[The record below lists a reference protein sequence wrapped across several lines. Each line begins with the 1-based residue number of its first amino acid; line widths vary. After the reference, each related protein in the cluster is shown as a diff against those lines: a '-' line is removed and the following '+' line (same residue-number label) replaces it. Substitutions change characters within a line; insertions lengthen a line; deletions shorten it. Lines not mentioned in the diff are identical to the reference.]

1 MKDFIIPPM
10 DLQDDRDMGTPA
22 RVGAPV
28 TLTIDGFSVTVPEG
42 TSVMRASAELGI
54 DVPKL
59 CASDNMEAF
68 GSCRLCV
75 VEIEGRRGTPASCTT
90 PVTEGMVVHTQSS
103 KIRKIRKGV
112 MELYISDHP
121 LDCLT
126 CSANGDCELQDQAGA
141 VGLREVRYTSGEN
154 HYDPANNGTLAQG
167 DARARGTR
175 GADAADLG
183 NPLFIPKD
191 NSNPYFT
198 YDPSKC
204 IVCSRCVRACEE
216 VQGTFALTIEG
227 RGFDSR
233 VSAGA
238 ADDNFLT
245 SDCVSCGACVQACPT
260 ATLQEKSVAAM
271 GTPERSVITTCA
283 YCGVGCSFKAEMQGD
298 ELVRMTPWKHGKAN
312 RGHSCVKGRFAYG
325 YANHTDR
332 ILNPMIR
339 DTIDEPWREVSWEEA
354 LGFAAKRMRGLQE
367 KYGKK
372 SIGVITSS
380 RCTNEE
386 TYLVQKLTRAVFHNN
401 NTDTCARVCHS
412 PTGYGLGQTYG
423 TSAGTQDFDSVEHTD
438 VAMII
443 GANPTDGHPVFASR
457 LKKRLRAGAKL
468 IVVDPRRIDMVK
480 SAHISAQHHLP
491 LRPGTN
497 VAVVSALAHVI
508 VTEKLYDEAFIRER
522 CDWNEF
528 QEYAEFIS
536 QDRHSPEQTESLT
549 GVPSAELRAAARTY
563 ATGGNGAIYYGLGVT
578 EHSQGSTTVMGIA
591 NLAMLTGNI
600 GRRGVG
606 VNPLRGQNNVQG
618 SCDMG
623 SFPHEL
629 PGYRHVKHPD
639 VRAMFEEV
647 WGVPIDPEPGLRIP
661 NMLDAAVEGTFKG
674 LYCQG
679 EDILQSDPDT
689 HHVAAGLA
697 AMECVIVHDLFLNET
712 ANYAH
717 VFLPGS
723 SFLEKDGTFTN
734 AERRINR
741 VREVMKPKNGYA
753 DWEITQMLANA
764 MGANWTYTHP
774 SQIMDEIAATTPSFA
789 NVTYELLE
797 ERGSV
802 QWPCN
807 EEHPEGTPLMHV
819 DGFVRGKG
827 RFVVTEYIAT
837 DEKSG
842 PRFPLLLTTGRILS
856 QYNVGAQTR
865 RTDNVIW
872 HQEDVLEIHPHDAES
887 RGVNEGDWIKL
898 ASRAGE
904 TTLRATL
911 TDRVSPG
918 VVYTTFH
925 HPVTQANVITTDFS
939 DWATN
944 CPEYKVTAVQVSP
957 SNGPTDWQEE
967 YNAQA
972 EMSRRILPAAE

>member
-1 MKDFIIPPM
+1 MKDFIIPWA
-10 DLQDDRDMGTPA
+10 DTRDMGTPA
-22 RVGAPV
+22 ARSDKTV
-28 TLTIDGFSVTVPEG
+28 TLTIDGFEVTVPEG
-42 TSVMRASAELGI
+42 TSVMRASNMAGI
-54 DVPKL
+54 SIPKL
-59 CASDNMEAF
+59 CATDSVEAF
-68 GSCRLCV
+68 GSCRLCL
-75 VEIEGRRGTPASCTT
+75 VEIEGRRGTPSSCTT
-90 PVTEGMVVHTQSS
+90 PVAPGMVVHTQTA
-103 KIRKIRKGV
+103 KLKKMRRGV

-126 CSANGDCELQDQAGA
+126 CSANGDCELQDMAGA
-141 VGLREVRYTSGEN
+141 VGLRDVRYEAVETHFRAKDTSGV
-154 HYDPANNGTLAQG
+154 ANPQWL
-167 DARARGTR
+167 
-175 GADAADLG
+175 
-183 NPLFIPKD
+183 PKD
-191 NSNPYFT
+191 DSNPYFS

-216 VQGTFALTIEG
+216 VQGTFALTIAG
-227 RGFDSR
+227 RGWDSR
-233 VSAGA
+233 VSPGGA
-238 ADDNFLT
+238 ADDFLS

-260 ATLQEKSVAAM
+260 ATLQEKSVIAI
-271 GTPERSVITTCA
+271 GTPDRAVVTTCA
-283 YCGVGCSFKAEMQGD
+283 YCGVGCSFKAEMRGD
-298 ELVRMTPWKHGKAN
+298 ELVRMVPYKHGKAN

-325 YANHTDR
+325 YASHQDR
-332 ILNPMIR
+332 ILKPMIR
-339 DTIDEPWREVSWEEA
+339 ERIDEPWREVSWDAA
-354 LGFAAKRMRGLQE
+354 LNFAATRLRGLQE
-367 KYGKK
+367 KYGRR

-386 TYLVQKLTRAVFHNN
+386 TYLVQKLARGVFLNN

-412 PTGYGLGQTYG
+412 PTGYGLGQTFG

-438 VAMII
+438 VVIVI

-457 LKKRLRAGAKL
+457 LKKRLRQGAQL
-468 IVVDPRRIDMVK
+468 IVIDPRRIDLVK
-480 SAHISAQHHLP
+480 SAHIKAAHHLP

-508 VTEKLYDEAFIRER
+508 VTEGLADEAFIRTR
-522 CDWNEF
+522 CDWDEYRD
-528 QEYAEFIS
+528 YAEFIS
-536 QDRHSPEQTESLT
+536 DPRHSPEATELLT
-549 GVPSAELRAAARTY
+549 GVPAADLRKAARLF

-578 EHSQGSTTVMGIA
+578 EHSQGSTTVIAIA

-600 GRRGVG
+600 GRKGVG

-629 PGYRHVKHPD
+629 PGYRHVKNAD
-639 VRAMFEEV
+639 VRAIFEKL
-647 WGVPIDPEPGLRIP
+647 WGVEIDPEPGLRIP
-661 NMLDAAVEGTFKG
+661 NMLDAAVDGSFKG

-689 HHVAAGLA
+689 KHVSAGLA

-723 SFLEKDGTFTN
+723 TFLEKDGTFTN
-734 AERRINR
+734 AERRINM
-741 VREVMKPKNGYA
+741 VRKVMAPKQGYA
-753 DWEITQMLANA
+753 DWEVTQMLANA
-764 MGANWTYTHP
+764 MGAGWTYTHP
-774 SQIMDEIAATTPSFA
+774 SQIMEEIAATTPSFA
-789 NVTYELLE
+789 GVTYEKIETL
-797 ERGSV
+797 GSI

-807 EEHPEGTPLMHV
+807 ETAPEGTPLMHI

-827 RFVVTEYIAT
+827 RFIVTEYVAT
-837 DEKSG
+837 DERTG

-865 RTDNVIW
+865 RTANVVW
-872 HQEDVLEIHPHDAES
+872 HNEDVLEIHPHDAEV
-887 RGVNEGDWIKL
+887 RGVKDGDFVRL
-898 ASRAGE
+898 ASRSGD
-904 TTLRATL
+904 TTLRAAI

-925 HPVTQANVITTDFS
+925 HPDTQANVVTTDFS

-944 CPEYKVTAVQVSP
+944 CPEYKVTAVQVGL
-957 SNGPTDWQEE
+957 SNGPSEWQQDYAERGK
-967 YNAQA
+967 QA
-972 EMSRRILPAAE
+972 RRVLPAAE